1 MSFNNDNLLGKSIQS
16 ERKHYENPLLRNVQ
30 SGVWKAITVGGNNR
44 PEGRGRI
51 AAYPPKLGGDPDNPL
66 FFQYASPL
74 VDQMLKVLTA
84 CLQSHQTLV
93 LLF

>member
-16 ERKHYENPLLRNVQ
+16 ERKHYDNPLLRNVQ
-30 SGVWKAITVGGNNR
+30 SDVDYHWGSD

-51 AAYPPKLGGDPDNPL
+51 GAYIPNWGDPDNPL

-74 VDQMLKVLTA
+74 DQMLKVLTMFA
-84 CLQSHQTLV
+84 VHRCL